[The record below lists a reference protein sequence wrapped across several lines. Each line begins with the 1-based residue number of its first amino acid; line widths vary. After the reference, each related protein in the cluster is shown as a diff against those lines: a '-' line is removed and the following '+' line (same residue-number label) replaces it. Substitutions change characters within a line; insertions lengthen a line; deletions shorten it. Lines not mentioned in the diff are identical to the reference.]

1 MGQLAAEDE
10 DSARFAKEV
19 WSTGQEPGAAGVSGG
34 CCFEWSTGQRVD
46 VDDDAPGCWVE
57 DKVWPISRDAR
68 EYANKQAD
76 ATSESE
82 LRCRTKENGHVK
94 AATPCR

>member
-10 DSARFAKEV
+10 DCADFAKEV
-19 WSTGQEPGAAGVSGG
+19 WSTGHEAGAEEVSGG

-46 VDDDAPGCWVE
+46 VDDDGPDTIGCWVE
-57 DKVWPISRDAR
+57 DKAWPISRDAK
-68 EYANKQAD
+68 YDANKQAD

-82 LRCRTKENGHVK
+82 Y
-94 AATPCR
+94 